1 MEVVLVLDYVFTVCH
16 KEWAIVFLC
25 IWKVPWQ
32 PEDLPSVLH
41 SRRILTMCKVCVK
54 IFLCV
59 VMAIGIDTNK
69 ENPTKSHQ
77 NF

>member
-1 MEVVLVLDYVFTVCH
+1 MGNCFPLYLE
-16 KEWAIVFLC
+16 
-25 IWKVPWQ
+25 VPWQ

-77 NF
+77 NFNALFTCVF